1 MNFGYAPVQFFDEI
15 ARCASFAR
23 FLFGVGLLGFR
34 VALEFILNRW
44 CRVLNGRNGASGGV
58 AAEGGVEGGYG
69 G

>member
-1 MNFGYAPVQFFDEI
+1 MSSGYVPIQFFDEI

-34 VALEFILNRW
+34 VALEFILNGW
-44 CRVLNGRNGASGGV
+44 CRVLNGRNGALV
-58 AAEGGVEGGYG
+58 AAKGGVEGGYG